1 MTLSN
6 PTPAER
12 IVVHE
17 TKITEN
23 IQQIKTNE
31 QLIETQEAEHID
43 LLAEKT
49 TLDAKSPSWTERLH
63 LDDSLKKERAAK
75 KQAVEEARE
84 ETTALKKD
92 TYQLKEDTHL
102 EKEKLK
108 VAHSDEQAQH
118 QENIDELEDSKNRSE
133 DRLKRLEDYDEDD
146 PEKAAAQAENIEKE
160 QAVLAKRE
168 QDLAEAKESAQQAK
182 EAGQARDAKVADEVK
197 EACPLKCKA
206 TQLAIKSNN
215 DKRKYQMATN
225 LNQSSQTLQ
234 VISLSKAAVDKKI
247 IEPPVSIISVA
258 ITGLC
263 EKGKPSDTAAAKDEK
278 TLNRVRGGEFCPV
291 VKIDKSPLNIVMP
304 GTKGSPLNFQ
314 AFCPD
319 PPTGFNWDYLFKN
332 MFMASR
338 REPAI
343 YTMETEGCDGSYA
356 LVSQIEAYPKIKAEI
371 GVSIGYKPTK
381 DISKVPN
388 WEADPKAVD
397 KIADYNKG
405 HRTVESG
412 NWVFALDLK
421 GNVGDVSLA
430 TQLEH
435 LSPNDLVPKLR
446 KALNLFIFIF
456 DVIRICCDNKMGSNI
471 FEKMGAIADAAN
483 KDGPYDE
490 TGLVKNDKPGMDS
503 DGKVIDADASGPTGS
518 ISINYPKISFGI
530 GYENCEAVGKPTLGS
545 ATSLQLKLD
554 PLIGVTGKV
563 DILGALIQ
571 IGVNGL
577 IPGAALAG
585 KTFVEYIWPILKGL
599 LPEDTEVTK
608 DNIDK
613 RNYYLEGGVA
623 LVMNVGANITAE
635 GKWTHHNDGEN
646 LTNSLVPLPA
656 DPVNNPVSGAF
667 SGMAGAS
674 LEMHL
679 EGKAYAKGK
688 AWAVTFE
695 AGLIIAVGSAKE
707 IGAAKLEYKV
717 NITEKNEQMMV
728 DGAFEWNGLAIITAS
743 YKSAGIESKD
753 NGNNNGNQGRGRP
766 GSTPPKGK
774 SNETKHA
781 FSKKDLKNQWV
792 LIEPGKTPKDT
803 NPVPLND
810 YFNS

>member
-6 PTPAER
+6 LSPADR
-12 IVVHE
+12 IVAHE

-31 QLIETQEAEHID
+31 QLIETQEAEYST

-49 TLDAKSPSWTERLH
+49 ELDAKSPSWTERLTF
-63 LDDSLKKERAAK
+63 DDSLKKEKEAK

-84 ETTALKKD
+84 ETIELKQD
-92 TYQLKEDTHL
+92 TYQLKADTHA
-102 EKEKLK
+102 EQEKLIEAHAEQAAVNDEK
-108 VAHSDEQAQH
+108 VAA
-118 QENIDELEDSKNRSE
+118 LEESKNKSE
-133 DRLKRLEDYDEDD
+133 QRLKRLEDYDEKD
-146 PEKAAAQAENIEKE
+146 PEKAAAQAENIKKE

-168 QDLAEAKESAQQAK
+168 QDLAQAKESAQQAK
-182 EAGQARDAKVADEVK
+182 KAGQAREAKVADDVK

-215 DKRKYQMATN
+215 DKRKYQMAAN

-234 VISLSKAAVDKKI
+234 VISLSKSAVDKGI
-247 IEPPVSIISVA
+247 IEPPVSVISVG
-258 ITGLC
+258 ITGTC
-263 EKGKPSDTAAAKDEK
+263 EKGKPSDTAVSADEK
-278 TLNRVRGGEFCPV
+278 QLERDGSGDFCPV
-291 VKIDKSPLNIVMP
+291 VKIEKSPLNIVMP
-304 GTKGSPLNFQ
+304 GTKGSPLKFQ
-314 AFCPD
+314 AFCPE
-319 PPTGFNWDYLFKN
+319 PSTGFTWGYLFKN
-332 MFMASR
+332 MFMASK

-388 WEADPKAVD
+388 WEADPNAVD

-412 NWVFALDLK
+412 NWVFAMDLK

-471 FEKMGAIADAAN
+471 FEKAAAIADASQ
-483 KDGPYDE
+483 KETFDE
-490 TGLVKNDKPGMDS
+490 TGLVKNDKPGRNS
-503 DGKVIDADASGPTGS
+503 EGKVIDADASGPTGS

-554 PLIGVTGKV
+554 PLIGVAGKV

-585 KTFVEYIWPILKGL
+585 KAFVEYIFPILKGL

-608 DNIDK
+608 ENIDK
-613 RNYYLEGGVA
+613 RNYYLEAGVA

-646 LTNSLVPLPA
+646 LTNSLVPLPT

-667 SGMAGAS
+667 SGMVGAS

-717 NITEKNEQMMV
+717 NITKKNEQMMV

-743 YKSAGIESKD
+743 YKSAGIGSKD
-753 NGNNNGNQGRGRP
+753 NYQQDGALADDGFGVP
-766 GSTPPKGK
+766 AEEKAS
-774 SNETKHA
+774 ETKHT
-781 FSKKDLKNQWV
+781 FSDKDLKNQWV

-803 NPVPLND
+803 KPVPLND
-810 YFNS
+810 YFND

>member
-12 IVVHE
+12 IVSHE
-17 TKITEN
+17 NKITEN

-49 TLDAKSPSWTERLH
+49 VLDAKSPTFSERFMF
-63 LDDSLKKERAAK
+63 DDSLKVEKAAK
-75 KQAVEEARE
+75 KQAVEDARE
-84 ETTALKKD
+84 ETTELKED
-92 TYQLKEDTHL
+92 TYQLKEDTHV
-102 EKEKLK
+102 EQEKLK
-108 VAHSDEQAQH
+108 VAHADEQALH

-133 DRLKRLEDYDEDD
+133 DRLKRLEDYDEKD
-146 PEKAAAQAENIEKE
+146 PTKAAAQAENIEQE

-168 QDLAEAKESAQQAK
+168 SDLAQAKESAENAK
-182 EAGQARDAKVADEVK
+182 EAGQARDAKVADDVK

-215 DKRKYQMATN
+215 DKRKYQMATE

-234 VISLSKAAVDKKI
+234 VISLSKAAVEKGTR
-247 IEPPVSIISVA
+247 EPPVSIISVA

-263 EKGKPSDTAAAKDEK
+263 EKGKPSDTAAAADEK
-278 TLNRVRGGEFCPV
+278 ILARVRSGEFCPV

-332 MFMASR
+332 MFMVSK

-356 LVSQIEAYPKIKAEI
+356 LVSKVEAYPKIKAEI
-371 GVSIGYKPTK
+371 GVSIAYKQTK
-381 DISKVPN
+381 DITKVPN

-397 KIADYNKG
+397 KITDYNKG
-405 HRTVESG
+405 HRTVECG
-412 NWVFALDLK
+412 NWVFAFNMK
-421 GNVGDVSLA
+421 GSVDQVSLA
-430 TQLEH
+430 AQLEH
-435 LSPNDLVPKLR
+435 LSPNDLLPKLR

-471 FEKMGAIADAAN
+471 FEKAAAIADAAD

-490 TGLVKNDKPGMDS
+490 TGLVKNDKPGRDS
-503 DGKVIDADASGPTGS
+503 AGKVIDADASGPTGS
-518 ISINYPKISFGI
+518 ISINYPKISFGL

-571 IGVNGL
+571 IGINGL

-608 DNIDK
+608 ENIDK

-623 LVMNVGANITAE
+623 LVMKVGANITAE

-646 LTNSLVPLPA
+646 LTSSFVPLPA

-743 YKSAGIESKD
+743 YKSAGIGSKD
-753 NGNNNGNQGRGRP
+753 NDDTTKSAQGGRP
-766 GSTPPKGK
+766 SAK
-774 SNETKHA
+774 SKQSETKHT
-781 FSKKDLKNQWV
+781 FSEKDLKNQWV

-803 NPVPLND
+803 KPVPLND